1 MSRRRSAGRAE
12 GGDQHLSY
20 DVKIWSIRTYERKNT
35 KRYGVR
41 WTVGGREHHDAF
53 PTFALADAY
62 RSKLLSYQRKGVAFD
77 IESGL
82 PEPMLRERSSR
93 SWYQHMC
100 KYIDAKWSKAAPKSR
115 RSIADSLATVT
126 PALMSNDRPKVATD
140 QLRELVYGWVCV
152 KPARDAGPPPDHL
165 QAALRELERHTI
177 DLTVFQDRERG
188 PDLTRRALDLL
199 AVKLDG
205 RPAAATTLARKRAV
219 FYNVL
224 DFGVEDGILA
234 ANPIDNVTWRMPKQS
249 RAIDKGAVVN
259 LQQGRRLLAAVGSQ
273 GAAGQRLVPFFG
285 SMMFA
290 ALRPAEAIALTEAN
304 LINLPEDGWG
314 ELLLS
319 GSQPRA
325 GVAWSDTGT
334 SREAR
339 GLKHRARTE
348 TRRVPI
354 HPELVRLIRAHIE
367 AFGFGP
373 GGKLFA
379 GPFGGLPTEKG
390 YLAIWKM
397 AREIA
402 LTPAEVA
409 SKLARRPYDLRHFAI
424 SYWLNAGVSVS
435 QAAEWAGNSEAVI
448 WAVYAKLI
456 NGKDAEARRRVER
469 AILDDA
475 GPDV

>member
-1 MSRRRSAGRAE
+1 MSRRRAAGRPE
-12 GGDQHLSY
+12 HGDQHLSY
-20 DVKIWSIRTYERKNT
+20 DVKIWKIRTYERKSGNT
-35 KRYGVR
+35 YGVR
-41 WTVGGREHHDAF
+41 WIVGGQEHHDLFA
-53 PTFALADAY
+53 TYALADAY
-62 RSKLLSYQRKGVAFD
+62 RSKLLSYQRKGVPFD

-82 PEPMLRERSSR
+82 PEPMLRERSAR

-126 PALMSNDRPKVATD
+126 PALMTNDRPKVTTD
-140 QLRELVYGWVCV
+140 ELRELVYGWVCV
-152 KPARDAGPPPDHL
+152 KPARDAGPPADHL
-165 QAALRELERHTI
+165 RSALRELEKCTI
-177 DLTVFQDRERG
+177 DLAVFQDRVRG
-188 PDLTRRALDLL
+188 PEVTRKALDLL
-199 AVKLDG
+199 AVRLDG
-205 RPAAATTLARKRAV
+205 KPAAATTLARKRAV
-219 FYNVL
+219 FYNTL
-224 DFGVEDGILA
+224 EFGVEDGVLGS
-234 ANPIDNVTWRMPKQS
+234 NPIDNVTWRMPKQS
-249 RAIDKGAVVN
+249 RAIDKGAVVS
-259 LQQGRRLLAAVGSQ
+259 LHQGKQLLIAVGSQ

-290 ALRPAEAIALTEAN
+290 ALRPAEAIALAEQN
-304 LINLPEDGWG
+304 LVSLPDEGWG

-325 GVAWSDTGT
+325 GIAWSDTGT

-339 GLKHRARTE
+339 GLKHRARTD
-348 TRRVPI
+348 TRRVPL
-354 HPELVRLIRAHIE
+354 HPELVGLIQAHIE
-367 AFGFGP
+367 EFGFGP

-379 GPFGGLPTEKG
+379 GRFGGLPTEKS
-390 YLAIWKM
+390 YLAIWKQ
-397 AREIA
+397 ARAIA

-456 NGKDAEARRRVER
+456 NGKDAEARRQVER
-469 AILDDA
+469 AMRFDLDQQE
-475 GPDV
+475 